1 VLRVV
6 KIHTILFIILVLVSQ
21 TIAQN
26 QASKNLYQLVR
37 GNSFVASKNYYFL
50 SLANTIPEVSKQ
62 LASDTSLQRIQLLRK
77 NNFKKAL
84 DNCKLDIT
92 CLTTQLQFSEDEISQ
107 VGQRLR
113 QLYAKDNYLGK
124 FIRNHIIPSGTYYLF
139 NQLEEKEILV
149 KAWEQDA
156 RGINF
161 CIGVYAEGKKP
172 NYPLIDSISFKVY
185 DSKGGVQPGYWNM
198 IYNLCSV
205 IYQEGENDQSFYTYS
220 LAAATYLLEV
230 NEREQAA
237 DFEPMELGENKAAYT
252 KVKSIRWNAYPYSV
266 IVIPGAGP
274 DDPKVPLS
282 AEGMIRCRLA
292 AIQYKKGLAP
302 FIIPSGG
309 KVHPYKTTYNEAL
322 EMKRF
327 MMDKLQIP
335 ESAIIIDP
343 HARHTTT
350 NIRNSVR
357 LMYRY
362 GIPFDKVGLVCTTRG
377 QSNMVTTTLL
387 DRCFRELKLVPYKNG
402 KRLSETVSEFYPLK
416 DALHINPFEPIDP

>member
-26 QASKNLYQLVR
+26 QVSKNSYQLLR

-50 SLANTIPEVSKQ
+50 TLVNTIPEVCKQ
-62 LASDTSLQRIQLLRK
+62 LASDTTLQRIQLLRK

-84 DNCKLDIT
+84 DNCKLDVT
-92 CLTTQLQFSEDEISQ
+92 CLTAQLQFNEDEISQ

-124 FIRNHIIPSGTYYLF
+124 LIRNHIIPSGTYYQL
-139 NQLEEKEILV
+139 NQLEEKELLV

-185 DSKGGVQPGYWNM
+185 DSKGGVQPGYWSM

-205 IYQEGENDQSFYTYS
+205 IYQEGENDQRFYTYS
-220 LAAATYLLEV
+220 LAAATYLLEI

-237 DFEPMELGENKAAYT
+237 DFEPMELGENKAAFN
-252 KVKSIRWNAYPYSV
+252 KVKSIRWNDYPYSV

-357 LMYRY
+357 LMFRY
-362 GIPFDKVGLVCTTRG
+362 GIPFEKVGLVCTTRG

>member
-1 VLRVV
+1 MPSLIR
-6 KIHTILFIILVLVSQ
+6 KSTILFIILALVNQ

-26 QASKNLYQLVR
+26 QLSKNSYQLVR
-37 GNSFVASKNYYFL
+37 GNSFVTSKNYYFL
-50 SLANTIPEVSKQ
+50 NLVNTIPEVSKQ
-62 LASDTSLQRIQLLRK
+62 LANDTTLQRIQLLRR

-92 CLTTQLQFSEDEISQ
+92 CLTAQLQFSDDEISQ

-113 QLYAKDNYLGK
+113 QLYTKDNYLGK
-124 FIRNHIIPSGTYYLF
+124 LIRNHIIPSGTYYQF
-139 NQLEEKEILV
+139 NQLEEKELLE

-185 DSKGGVQPGYWNM
+185 DSKGGIQPGYWNM
-198 IYNLCSV
+198 VYNLCSL
-205 IYQEGENDQSFYTYS
+205 IYQERENAESFYTYS
-220 LAAATYLLEV
+220 LSAATYLLEI

-237 DFEPMELGENKAAYT
+237 DFEPMELGENKAACN
-252 KVKSIRWNAYPYSV
+252 KVKSIRWNDYPYSV

-350 NIRNSVR
+350 NMRNSVR

-362 GIPFDKVGLVCTTRG
+362 GIPFDKIGLVCTTRG
-377 QSNMVTTTLL
+377 QSNMVTTTLP

>member
-1 VLRVV
+1 MSRLI
-6 KIHTILFIILVLVSQ
+6 KTSTILFIVLALVNQ

-26 QASKNLYQLVR
+26 QVSKNSYQLVR
-37 GNSFVASKNYYFL
+37 GHSFVTSKNYYLL
-50 SLANTIPEVSKQ
+50 SLFSSIPEVNKQ
-62 LASDTSLQRIQLLRK
+62 LARDTTLQKILLLRK
-77 NNFKKAL
+77 GNLKKAL
-84 DNCKLDIT
+84 DNCKLDVT
-92 CLTTQLQFSEDEISQ
+92 CLTAQLQFSEDEISQ
-107 VGQRLR
+107 IGQRLR

-124 FIRNHIIPSGTYYLF
+124 LIHNHIIPSGTYYLF
-139 NQLEEKEILV
+139 NQLEEKELLV

-185 DSKGGVQPGYWNM
+185 DSKGGIQPGYWNM
-198 IYNLCSV
+198 LYNLCSV
-205 IYQEGENDQSFYTYS
+205 IYQEHENDQNFYS
-220 LAAATYLLEV
+220 NALAAATYLLEI

-237 DFEPMELGENKAAYT
+237 DFEPMELGENKAAYN
-252 KVKSIRWNAYPYSV
+252 KVKSIRWSDYSYSV

-274 DDPKVPLS
+274 EDPKVPLS

-309 KVHPYKTTYNEAL
+309 KVHPYKTIYNEAL

-327 MMDKLQIP
+327 MMEKLQIP

-350 NIRNSVR
+350 NMRNSVR
-357 LMYRY
+357 LMFRY
-362 GIPFDKVGLVCTTRG
+362 GIPFDKIGLVCTTRG
-377 QSNMVTTTLL
+377 QSNMVSSTLP
-387 DRCFRELKLVPYKNG
+387 DRCLRELKLVPYKNG
-402 KRLSETVSEFYPLK
+402 KRLSETLSEFYPLK
-416 DALHINPFEPIDP
+416 DALHINPLEPIDP